1 MVFGMSLQT
10 YILIHVL
17 ISLIGIA
24 SGLGVM
30 YGLLKNK
37 QLDRSTGLFLTTTV
51 LTSVTGF
58 GFPFDHLLPSHK
70 VAILS
75 LVALAIAI
83 VARYPLHLAGVWRKT
98 YVISACV
105 ALYFNCF
112 VLVVQ
117 FFEKISALKAVAP
130 TQKEAPFAVA
140 QLALLAIFAVLTIFA
155 AKRFRDQPAL
165 LVRAAGRA
173 G

>member
-1 MVFGMSLQT
+1 MVLGMSLKT
-10 YILIHVL
+10 YTLIHVL
-17 ISLIGIA
+17 ISLVGIA
-24 SGLGVM
+24 SGLVVM
-30 YGLLKNK
+30 YGLLENK
-37 QLDRSTGLFLTTTV
+37 RLDRWTGLFLTTTV

-83 VARYPLHLAGVWRKT
+83 VARYPLHLAGAWRKT
-98 YVISACV
+98 YVISACL

-112 VLVVQ
+112 VFVVQ
-117 FFEKISALKAVAP
+117 LFGKVPALKAVAP

-140 QLALLAIFAVLTIFA
+140 QLALLALFVVLTIFA
-155 AKRFRDQPAL
+155 AKRFREQPTL
-165 LVRAAGRA
+165 LARAADRA
-173 G
+173 A

>member
-1 MVFGMSLQT
+1 MVLGMTLQT
-10 YILIHVL
+10 YTLIHVL
-17 ISLIGIA
+17 ISLVGIA
-24 SGLGVM
+24 SGLVVM

-37 QLDRSTGLFLTTTV
+37 RLDRWTGLFLTTTL
-51 LTSVTGF
+51 LTSMTGF

-75 LVALAIAI
+75 LAALAIAM
-83 VARYPLHLAGVWRKT
+83 VARYPLHLAGAWRKT

-117 FFEKISALKAVAP
+117 LFEKIPALKAVAP

-140 QLALLAIFAVLTIFA
+140 QLALLAVFVMLTVFA

-165 LVRAAGRA
+165 LVRAADQA
-173 G
+173 A

>member
-1 MVFGMSLQT
+1 MVLGMSLQT
-10 YILIHVL
+10 YTLIHVL

-24 SGLGVM
+24 SGLVVM
-30 YGLLKNK
+30 YGLVRNK
-37 QLDRSTGLFLTTTV
+37 GLHRWTGLFLTTTV

-58 GFPFDHLLPSHK
+58 GFPFDRLLPSHK

-83 VARYPLHLAGVWRKT
+83 VARYPLHLAGAWRKT

-117 FFEKISALKAVAP
+117 LFEKVPALKAVAP

-140 QLALLAIFAVLTIFA
+140 QRALLALFVVLTIFA
-155 AKRFRDQPAL
+155 AKRFRDQPTLIARRAD
-165 LVRAAGRA
+165 RAA
-173 G
+173 

>member
-1 MVFGMSLQT
+1 MVLGMSLKT
-10 YILIHVL
+10 YTLIHVL
-17 ISLIGIA
+17 ISLVGIA
-24 SGLGVM
+24 SGLVVM

-37 QLDRSTGLFLTTTV
+37 RLDRWTGLFLTTTV

-83 VARYPLHLAGVWRKT
+83 VARYPLHLAGAWRKT
-98 YVISACV
+98 YVISACL

-112 VLVVQ
+112 VFVVQ
-117 FFEKISALKAVAP
+117 LFEKVPALKAVAP

-140 QLALLAIFAVLTIFA
+140 QLALLALFVVLTIFA
-155 AKRFRDQPAL
+155 AKRFRDQPTLIARRAD
-165 LVRAAGRA
+165 RAA
-173 G
+173 